1 NYPQCVQSG
10 EELKCPDPEREI
22 NNATLIRAN
31 LKAYYQEGGTV
42 EYKCKEGFQFQDG
55 TQATCS
61 EGQWNYP
68 QCVQSGEKLKCPD
81 PEREINNATLIRA
94 NLKAYYQEG
103 GTVEYKCKEGFQFQG
118 VTQATCS

>member
-1 NYPQCVQSG
+1 
-10 EELKCPDPEREI
+10 EI

-31 LKAYYQEGGTV
+31 LTASYQEGGPV

-68 QCVQSGEKLKCPD
+68 QCVKPLAPLNTHQE
-81 PEREINNATLIRA
+81 ERNETVQTEESSLLEDATAEQNRHSPQV
-94 NLKAYYQEG
+94 K
-103 GTVEYKCKEGFQFQG
+103 
-118 VTQATCS
+118 